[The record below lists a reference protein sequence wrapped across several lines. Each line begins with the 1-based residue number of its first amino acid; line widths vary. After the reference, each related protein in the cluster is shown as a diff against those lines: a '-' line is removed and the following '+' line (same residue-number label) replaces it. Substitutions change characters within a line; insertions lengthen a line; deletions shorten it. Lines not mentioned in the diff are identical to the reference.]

1 MKLKVLIVGILILFI
16 TSGCSSNKYDNYTT
30 ISEYV
35 NKNYDKLYEV
45 AQEYISGNKVEYKN
59 EFKRISVYTEDNVIV
74 EFLTDGHGMA
84 PSSTYVGFYYSENDT
99 PIAFQNEKYDLN
111 KIEENKWEWKEEGDN
126 HGITIKI
133 RDNWYYYEASF

>member
-74 EFLTDGHGMA
+74 EFL
-84 PSSTYVGFYYSENDT
+84 YSENDT
-99 PIAFQNEKYDLN
+99 PIEKKKKKYDLN